1 MHARDILQLIKKS
14 AAAWVE
20 DSAPSKGA
28 ALAYYA
34 TFSIAPLLFI
44 AISIAG
50 LFFGTEAV
58 QGAVFAQLA
67 GLMGENGAE
76 AVREMLAH
84 VQEPKTGIV
93 ATVIGGALL
102 LLGAST
108 VFGQLQTALDDI
120 WDAPDRVK
128 PKGVWGFLRARLLS
142 FGMVLAVG
150 FLVLVSLL
158 FSTMIAALGKWW
170 GGIFDGPVGHVIDL
184 AVSLV
189 LLTGAFAV
197 IYKFIPSVRIAWR
210 DVWVGAAV
218 TALLFVVGKWAIGL
232 YLGKSDVGSSFGAF
246 GSLVIVMIWV
256 YYSAQIFLFGAEFTW
271 AWSHDYGTQKH
282 KREEDRVKHLP
293 VPAGPLVVQ
302 STAPLP
308 PQRMAALQK
317 YPGAALAGALVAG
330 LVVRVITHRI
340 NWRRAPAPSGWRGF
354 RRHLFH

>member
-1 MHARDILQLIKKS
+1 MNARDIIQLVKKS

-67 GLMGENGAE
+67 GLMGENGAQ
-76 AVREMLAH
+76 AVQEMLAH
-84 VQEPKTGIV
+84 VQEPKSGII
-93 ATVIGGALL
+93 ATIIGGALL

-108 VFGQLQTALDDI
+108 VFAQLQTALDDI

-128 PKGVWGFLRARLLS
+128 PRGIWGFLRARLLS
-142 FGMVLAVG
+142 FGMVL
-150 FLVLVSLL
+150 
-158 FSTMIAALGKWW
+158 AALGKWW
-170 GGIFDGPVGHVIDL
+170 GGIFDGPVGHIIDL
-184 AVSLV
+184 TVSLV
-189 LLTGAFAV
+189 LITGAFAA

-218 TALLFVVGKWAIGL
+218 TALLFVIGKWAIGL
-232 YLGKSDVGSSFGAF
+232 YLGKSDVGSTFGAF

-256 YYSAQIFLFGAEFTW
+256 YYSAQIFLLGAEFTW
-271 AWSHDYGTQKH
+271 VWSHDYGTQKH

-293 VPAGPLVVQ
+293 VPVGPVVVT

-308 PQRMAALQK
+308 PQRMAAVQK

-330 LVVRVITHRI
+330 LVVRVITQRI
-340 NWRRAPAPSGWRGF
+340 TWRRPPAPTGWRGL